1 MFDVQRIRQ
10 DFPMLN
16 GKQMQSHDLIY
27 FDNGATTFKPYAV
40 MDAVNYYY
48 TDITSNAHR
57 GDYDLSYQVDT
68 AYEGTRARVAQF
80 LNADTKEIAFTSGAS
95 EGLNLIAYGFGR
107 KFLQQG
113 DIVLSTEAE
122 HASTILPWM
131 KTCEETGAV
140 LQYIPLDGEG
150 RVDLDAFSSM
160 MSERVKIIAIAQI
173 TNVLGY
179 IVPIKEIVQIAHAYG
194 AYVVVDGAQSVP
206 HMQVDVKDLDC
217 DFLTFSAH
225 KMCGPTG
232 IGAVYGKYELMEAMD
247 PFLLG
252 GGSNARFDMCGNLQL
267 KHAPFKFESGTP
279 NIEGVLGMKAAIDYL
294 DAIGMANIH
303 TYEHEL
309 HDYMVSQ
316 MLSMDNIE
324 VYNPNAES
332 GIITFNVKGVFAQ
345 DGATYFNANGIAV
358 RSGQHC
364 AKLLMDKLN
373 TSATIRASLYFY
385 NTKEEIDHFLAVCA
399 KATMR
404 TCLDVFF

>member
-1 MFDVQRIRQ
+1 MFDVHAIRQ
-10 DFPMLN
+10 DFPMVN
-16 GKQMQSHDLIY
+16 GKKMQGHDLIY

-48 TDITSNAHR
+48 TDITCNAHR
-57 GDYDLSYQVDT
+57 GDYDLSFQVDR
-68 AYEGTRARVAQF
+68 AYESTRERVAQF

-95 EGLNLIAYGFGR
+95 EGLNLFAYGFGR

-122 HASTILPWM
+122 HASLILPWM
-131 KTCEETGAV
+131 KACEETGAV
-140 LQYIPLDGEG
+140 LQYIPLDEEG
-150 RVDLDAFSSM
+150 RIDLSAFSSM
-160 MSERVKIIAIAQI
+160 MSEQVKVIALAHI

-179 IVPIKEIVQIAHAYG
+179 VVPIEEIIQIAHAYG
-194 AYVVVDGAQSVP
+194 AYVIIDGAQSVP
-206 HMQVDVKDLDC
+206 HMPVDVKRMDC

-232 IGAVYGKYELMEAMD
+232 IGVVYGKHELMEAMD
-247 PFLLG
+247 PFLYG
-252 GGSNARFDMCGNLQL
+252 GGSNARFDMCGNIQL
-267 KHAPFKFESGTP
+267 KHAPSKFESGTP

-294 DAIGMANIH
+294 STIGMENIH
-303 TYEHEL
+303 HYEYIL
-309 HDYMVSQ
+309 RKYMVDR
-316 MLSMDNIE
+316 MLEMENVE
-324 VYNPNAES
+324 VYNPHAES
-332 GIITFNVKGVFAQ
+332 GIITFNIKGVFAQ

-364 AKLLMDKLN
+364 AKLLMNKLN

-385 NTKEEIDHFLAVCA
+385 NTKEEVDQFLAVCA
-399 KATMR
+399 KANMH

>member
-113 DIVLSTEAE
+113 DIILSTEAE

-150 RVDLDAFSSM
+150 RVDLDAFASM

-294 DAIGMANIH
+294 DAIGMENIH
-303 TYEHEL
+303 AYEHEL
-309 HDYMVSQ
+309 HDYMVSK
-316 MLSMDNIE
+316 MLSMDNVE

>member
-150 RVDLDAFSSM
+150 RVDLDAFASM

-294 DAIGMANIH
+294 DAIGMENIH